1 MWDPT
6 PKSPGAGGVCSL
18 TVPPHSVPDIL
29 VPLPDRTETGR
40 HKIVTNGSRGSPSMV
55 PAAAAVSYARPA
67 GDPSPGRP
75 ARGPLMII
83 KASSASGKIALELAD
98 GDRETTIRERTAAGC
113 AHPGV

>member
-67 GDPSPGRP
+67 GDPSPGP
-75 ARGPLMII
+75 AGAWAADDHQGKFCFRQNRSRVGRWGP
-83 KASSASGKIALELAD
+83 
-98 GDRETTIRERTAAGC
+98 RN
-113 AHPGV
+113 H